1 MKMDGRGEV
10 VFSAR
15 FKLDCDCAN
24 EACEHFIAELNNS
37 IQEAWQAGRKAG
49 ILAVIEKLKSA
60 AGTGLV
66 LRLKDGEL
74 ELPPE
79 LSSLSE
85 KTH

>member
-1 MKMDGRGEV
+1 MHDGEGEV

-15 FKLDCDCAN
+15 FKLDCDCAT
-24 EACEHFIAELNNS
+24 EACEHLIVELNNA
-37 IQEAWQAGRKAG
+37 IKEAWQSGRKAG
-49 ILAVIEKLKSA
+49 ILAVIEKLTSA

-85 KTH
+85 NTH

>member
-1 MKMDGRGEV
+1 VKDGEGEV

-15 FKLDCDCAN
+15 FKLECDCAT
-24 EACEHFIAELNNS
+24 EVCDHLIAELNS
-37 IQEAWQAGRKAG
+37 AIQDAWLSGHKAG
-49 ILAVIEKLKSA
+49 ILTVIEKLKLA
-60 AGTGLV
+60 AGSGLV

-79 LSSLSE
+79 LSSLSD

>member
-1 MKMDGRGEV
+1 MTDGRGEV

-49 ILAVIEKLKSA
+49 IATVIEKLRESA
-60 AGTGLV
+60 KHGLV
-66 LRLKDGEL
+66 LRLQDGEL
-74 ELPPE
+74 VLPESFGELNEPVN
-79 LSSLSE
+79 
-85 KTH
+85 